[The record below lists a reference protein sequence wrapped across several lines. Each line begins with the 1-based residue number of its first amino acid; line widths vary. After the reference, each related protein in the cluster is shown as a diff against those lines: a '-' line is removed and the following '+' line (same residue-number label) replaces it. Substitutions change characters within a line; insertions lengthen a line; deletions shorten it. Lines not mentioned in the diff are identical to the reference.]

1 MIVYKATKKEFLEDC
16 RKEEIIGKITEGY
29 IKNVAKTNYSIINSW
44 NGSIPYL
51 YMLLEDNSIP
61 NDCGISIEH
70 TIPNI
75 DTRKRIDVIIT
86 GKNKNKQKVAII
98 LELKQWSKVE
108 QPADKIGYIVTSN
121 KKDEVVRVHPSFQA
135 YSYLYFL
142 KTYNRAFI
150 TQDIQTYSSAFLH
163 NYEKSSN
170 DALFD
175 VKYKKFIDKCPLF
188 LRGELSKLKKF
199 INERI
204 YEGDNCEVIDIIE
217 NSDVSI
223 TGLLTP
229 GTVDIMKHT
238 QYITLID
245 EQEIVYEKAI
255 EMAKKSM
262 QDNKKRVFIIKGG
275 PGTGKSILAM
285 KILVDIF
292 MKPNSKINKASFITP
307 IQAQRKVYKFTIQKD
322 DMYRPIVKE
331 IKSSGAFVKA
341 IKDENDVLIV
351 DESHRLKEKSGM
363 YENMGENQIKEIIK
377 ASKLSIFF
385 IDDLQRITLK
395 DMGSVAEIKTRA
407 KEQDAII
414 EEFELTSQFRCSGSA
429 SYVSWIEDVLQI
441 RNTANHDEIDSDF
454 HYDIQIVDD
463 PNEMRKI
470 IKKKNKK
477 NNNSRIVAGYCWD
490 SKKESRDNPQMYDIK
505 IPKYDFYMS
514 WNLIS
519 EPWAVAKDS
528 VERAG
533 CVYTCQGLDF
543 EYVGVIIGLDLI
555 YRNGK
560 VEADYKEKA
569 KTDSALKGIKKI
581 MQKDKH
587 KAEMLV
593 DEIIKNTYRILLTRG
608 KCRMHYILRR

>member
-1 MIVYKATKKEFLEDC
+1 MIVYKATKKKFLEDC
-16 RKEEIIGKITEGY
+16 RNEEIVIKIREGY

-51 YMLLEDNSIP
+51 YLLLEDDSIP

-75 DTRKRIDVIIT
+75 DTKKRIDVIIT
-86 GKNKNKQKVAII
+86 GKNKSKQNVAII

-142 KTYNRAFI
+142 KTYNSAFI
-150 TQDIQTYSSAFLH
+150 TQDIQSYSCAFLH
-163 NYEKSSN
+163 NYEKSPN

-175 VKYKKFIDKCPLF
+175 VKYKNFINKCPLF
-188 LRGELSKLKKF
+188 VRGDLPKLRKF

-217 NSDVSI
+217 NSYVSI
-223 TGLLTP
+223 TKLLTP

-255 EMAKKSM
+255 AMAKKSM
-262 QDNKKRVFIIKGG
+262 QDNMKRVFIIKGG

-292 MKPNSKINKASFITP
+292 MKPNNKINTASFITP
-307 IQAQRKVYKFTIQKD
+307 IQAQREVYKFTIQKD

-363 YENMGENQIKEIIK
+363 FENIGENQIKEIIK

-395 DMGSVAEIKTRA
+395 DMGSVAEIIKRA

-441 RNTANHDEIDSDF
+441 RNTANHDEIDSDL
-454 HYDIQIVDD
+454 HYDIQIVDN
-463 PNEMRKI
+463 PNEMRKF

-490 SKKESRDNPQMYDIK
+490 SKRKSRDNPQMYDIE

-519 EPWAVAKDS
+519 EPWAIAKDS

-543 EYVGVIIGLDLI
+543 EYIGVIIGPDLI
-555 YRNGK
+555 YKNGK
-560 VEADYKEKA
+560 VEADYTKKA

>member
-1 MIVYKATKKEFLEDC
+1 MIVYKATKKKFLEDC
-16 RKEEIIGKITEGY
+16 RNEEIVIKIREGY

-51 YMLLEDNSIP
+51 YLLLEDDSIP

-75 DTRKRIDVIIT
+75 DTKKRIDVIIT
-86 GKNKNKQKVAII
+86 GKNKSKQNVAII

-142 KTYNRAFI
+142 KTYNSAFI
-150 TQDIQTYSSAFLH
+150 TQDIQAYSCAFLH
-163 NYEKSSN
+163 NYEKSPN

-175 VKYKKFIDKCPLF
+175 VKYKNFINKCPLF
-188 LRGELSKLKKF
+188 VRGDLPKLRKF

-217 NSDVSI
+217 NSYVSI
-223 TGLLTP
+223 TKLLTP

-255 EMAKKSM
+255 AMAKKSM
-262 QDNKKRVFIIKGG
+262 QDNMKRVFIIKGG

-285 KILVDIF
+285 KILADIF
-292 MKPNSKINKASFITP
+292 MKPNNKINKASFITP
-307 IQAQRKVYKFTIQKD
+307 IQAQREVYKFTIQKD

-363 YENMGENQIKEIIK
+363 FENIGENQIKEIIK

-395 DMGSVAEIKTRA
+395 DMGSVAEIIKRA

-441 RNTANHDEIDSDF
+441 RNTANHDEIDSDL
-454 HYDIQIVDD
+454 HYDIQIVDN
-463 PNEMRKI
+463 PNEMRKF

-490 SKKESRDNPQMYDIK
+490 SKRESRDNPQMYDIE

-519 EPWAVAKDS
+519 EPWAIAKDS

-543 EYVGVIIGLDLI
+543 EYIGVIIGPDLI
-555 YRNGK
+555 YKNGK
-560 VEADYKEKA
+560 VEADYTKKA

-608 KCRMHYILRR
+608 KCRMYYILRR

>member
-16 RKEEIIGKITEGY
+16 RKEEIVRKIIEGY
-29 IKNVAKTNYSIINSW
+29 IKNVSKTNYSIINSW

-51 YMLLEDNSIP
+51 YLLLEDDSIP

-75 DTRKRIDVIIT
+75 DTKKRIDVIIT
-86 GKNKNKQKVAII
+86 GKNKNKQNVAII
-98 LELKQWSKVE
+98 LELKQWSTVE
-108 QPADKIGYIVTSN
+108 QPADKVGYIVTSN
-121 KKDEVVRVHPSFQA
+121 KKEEVVRVHPSFQA

-142 KTYNRAFI
+142 KTYNNAFI
-150 TQDIQTYSSAFLH
+150 TQDIQAYSCAFLH

-188 LRGELSKLKKF
+188 LRGELSELRKF

-204 YEGDNCEVIDIIE
+204 YEGDNCEVIDIID

-238 QYITLID
+238 KYITLID

-262 QDNKKRVFIIKGG
+262 QDNRKRVFIIKGG

-285 KILVDIF
+285 KILADIF
-292 MKPNSKINKASFITP
+292 MNPNNKINKASYITP
-307 IQAQRKVYKFTIQKD
+307 IQAQRDVYKFTIKKD
-322 DMYRPIVKE
+322 DIYRPIVKE
-331 IKSSGAFVKA
+331 IKSASAFVKA

-363 YENMGENQIKEIIK
+363 FENIGENQIKEIIK

-395 DMGSVAEIKTRA
+395 DMGSVTEIIKRA

-441 RNTANHDEIDSDF
+441 RNTANHDEIDSDL
-454 HYDIQIVDD
+454 HYDIQIVDN
-463 PNEMRKI
+463 PNEMRKF

-505 IPKYDFYMS
+505 IPKYDFGMS

-519 EPWAVAKDS
+519 EPWAVAEDS

-543 EYVGVIIGLDLI
+543 EYIGVIIGLDLR

-560 VEADYKEKA
+560 VEADYTKKA

-581 MQKDKH
+581 MQKDKQ

>member
-1 MIVYKATKKEFLEDC
+1 MIVYKATKKKFLEDC
-16 RKEEIIGKITEGY
+16 RNEEIVIKIKEGY

-51 YMLLEDNSIP
+51 YLLLEDDSIP

-75 DTRKRIDVIIT
+75 DTKKRIDVIIT
-86 GKNKNKQKVAII
+86 GKNKNKQNVAIV

-108 QPADKIGYIVTSN
+108 QPADKVGYIVTSN
-121 KKDEVVRVHPSFQA
+121 KKEEVVRVHPSFQA

-142 KTYNRAFI
+142 KTYNNAFI
-150 TQDIQTYSSAFLH
+150 TQDIQVYSCAFLH

-188 LRGELSKLKKF
+188 LRGELSKLRKF

-204 YEGDNCEVIDIIE
+204 YKGDNCEAIDIIE
-217 NSDVSI
+217 NSYVSI
-223 TGLLTP
+223 NNLLTP
-229 GTVDIMKHT
+229 GTVDIMKNT

-262 QDNKKRVFIIKGG
+262 KDNRKRVFIIKGG

-285 KILVDIF
+285 KILADIF
-292 MKPNSKINKASFITP
+292 MNPNNKINKASYITP
-307 IQAQRKVYKFTIQKD
+307 IQAQRDVYKFTIQKD
-322 DMYRPIVKE
+322 DIYRPIVKE
-331 IKSSGAFVKA
+331 IKSASAFVKA

-363 YENMGENQIKEIIK
+363 FENIGENQIKEIIK

-395 DMGSVAEIKTRA
+395 DKGSVAEIIKRA
-407 KEQDAII
+407 KEQEAII

-441 RNTANHDEIDSDF
+441 RNTANHDEIDSDL

-463 PNEMRKI
+463 PNEMRKF

-490 SKKESRDNPQMYDIK
+490 SKRESRDNPKMYDIE
-505 IPKYDFYMS
+505 IPKYNFYIS
-514 WNLIS
+514 WNLIN

-560 VEADYKEKA
+560 VEADYTKKA